1 MNSRLILNISLI
13 SIVGILVL
21 ITIYQPGEVKNTKH
35 PLISDFDANNIKS
48 IILQRNGSVA
58 LQLLKEQS
66 SWFISKPF
74 ITPANNFQVNA
85 LLAIATNHSYS
96 QFDAKQ
102 HDLKKFG
109 LMQPHI
115 SLQLN
120 NQQLHFGGT
129 DPLSFRRYVLVNN
142 TIHLINNGSY
152 PYLSQDITK
161 FVSNKLLPDKKTISK
176 IQLPNLKLTKDS
188 NNGSWVIEPEDNSLS
203 ADDINKFIAGW
214 QSVHANS
221 VSPWPANL
229 AATGELKATNENSI
243 TIRFNDDSQLQLFI
257 IDDKTDLI
265 VGRTGLYIQ
274 YVISKS
280 DKNKL
285 FNLKKS

>member
-21 ITIYQPGEVKNTKH
+21 ITIYQPGEIKNTKH
-35 PLISDFDANNIKS
+35 ALISNFDPKIIKS
-48 IILQRNGSVA
+48 IILQRDGSVA
-58 LQLLKEQS
+58 LQLQKEQS
-66 SWFISKPF
+66 SWFISNPF
-74 ITPANNFQVNA
+74 YSPANNFQVNA

-120 NQQLHFGGT
+120 NHKLDFGGT
-129 DPLSFRRYVLVNN
+129 DPLNFRRYVLVND

-176 IQLPNLKLTKDS
+176 IQLPNLKLTKNNSKS
-188 NNGSWVIEPEDNSLS
+188 NWVIEPEDNSLS
-203 ADDINKFIAGW
+203 ADDINEFIEGW
-214 QSVHANS
+214 QSVHATS

-229 AATGELKATNENSI
+229 ATTGELKATNENSI
-243 TIRFNDDSQLQLFI
+243 TIRFNDGSQLKLFI
-257 IDDKTDLI
+257 IADKTNLI
-265 VGRTGLYIQ
+265 VGKTGLYIQ
-274 YVISKS
+274 YVISKTNK
-280 DKNKL
+280 DKL